1 MSAAP
6 WMHRLDGVAR
16 GALMCLLLCLAGA
29 AIAAAPDQPALDPSA
44 PSALLARADSN
55 LKLSDH
61 EAFLHLLDQLEQ
73 SKASLSPD
81 EQWRLRYLHAWQATY
96 SGDYEKARQL
106 LSEVSQGSGNATLR
120 FRAAATL
127 LNILGEEHRYQ
138 EAFIL
143 LSQMLDQLPQISDD
157 AVRYQGL
164 GEVSQLLIAAGQYD
178 LAINYADQM
187 LARLP
192 EGEDACKA
200 TYFKLHAAYHGSR
213 VKALSDDPSLQA
225 NVDVCVKTS
234 ESVIANAMR
243 ADIAGL
249 FLRQDRAQDAIDLL
263 RAHYPDVLRDK
274 YPPVTARVEA
284 LLAQAYLLEDDLLQ
298 AEKFAESTI
307 ESNNKSYSAEP
318 ASAAFHVLYQVATK
332 RGDFQSALAYHEK
345 YMAAD
350 KGYLDDLSATALAY
364 QIVSQQVLA
373 KKQQLD
379 ALNKQNVILK
389 LQQALDRK
397 AVENGRLY
405 IALLLTVLGFIALWV
420 YRLKRSQL
428 RFMWLS
434 RLDSL
439 TGICNRK
446 HFLEEAGLALRQ
458 TEKAHQPAALIIIDL
473 DHFKQINDTH
483 GHVVG
488 DKVLQDA
495 VIACKPNLK
504 PRDVFGRLGGEEFA
518 VLLPDCTPEQ
528 ALARA
533 EQLRAAIG
541 AVPAVEDSELAV
553 SASLGV
559 ATTERYGYDIGEL
572 LVHADHALYRAKSDG
587 RNRVVATWL
596 DDALAHGALG
606 PMRRA
611 GAGS

>member
-1 MSAAP
+1 
-6 WMHRLDGVAR
+6 
-16 GALMCLLLCLAGA
+16 MCVLIALAGA
-29 AIAAAPDQPALDPSA
+29 AVAAPDQTSSDSSTL
-44 PSALLARADSN
+44 SALLTKADSN

-61 EAFLHLLDQLEQ
+61 DAFLRLLDQLEQ
-73 SKASLSPD
+73 GKAGLNPD

-106 LSEVSQGSGNATLR
+106 LSEVSLGSGNPTLR
-120 FRAAATL
+120 FRASATL

-138 EAFIL
+138 EAFTL
-143 LSQMLDQLPQISDD
+143 LSQMLDQLPQIGDD
-157 AVRYQGL
+157 TIRYQGL
-164 GEVSQLLIAAGQYD
+164 GEVSQLLIAAGQYE

-192 EGEDACKA
+192 AGEDACKA

-213 VKALSDDPSLQA
+213 LKALSDDASLQSSVSA
-225 NVDVCVKTS
+225 CVKSS
-234 ESVIANAMR
+234 ESVISNAMR

-249 FLRQDRAQDAIDLL
+249 FLRQGRAQEAITLL
-263 RAHYPDVLRDK
+263 RTHYPDVLRDQ

-284 LLAQAYLLEDDLLQ
+284 LLAQAYLLQDDLTQ
-298 AEKFAESTI
+298 AGKFAESTI

-318 ASAAFHVLYQVATK
+318 ASAAYRVLYQVANR
-332 RGDFQSALAYHEK
+332 RGDYQAALGYHEK

-350 KGYLDDLSATALAY
+350 KGYLDDLSAISLAY

-446 HFLEEAGLALRQ
+446 HFLEEAELALRQ
-458 TEKAHQPAALIIIDL
+458 AEKAHQPAALIIIDL
-473 DHFKQINDTH
+473 DHFKQVNDTH

-488 DKVLQDA
+488 DQVLREA
-495 VIACKPNLK
+495 VAACKPQLR

-518 VLLPDCTPEQ
+518 VLLPDCTPDQ

-533 EQLRAAIG
+533 ERLREAIG
-541 AVPAVEDSELAV
+541 AIPAMEDSELAV

-559 ATTERYGYDIGEL
+559 ATTLRFGYDVGEL
-572 LVHADHALYRAKSDG
+572 LVRADHALYRAKSDG

-596 DDALAHGALG
+596 DETLAHGALG
-606 PMRRA
+606 PMRRV